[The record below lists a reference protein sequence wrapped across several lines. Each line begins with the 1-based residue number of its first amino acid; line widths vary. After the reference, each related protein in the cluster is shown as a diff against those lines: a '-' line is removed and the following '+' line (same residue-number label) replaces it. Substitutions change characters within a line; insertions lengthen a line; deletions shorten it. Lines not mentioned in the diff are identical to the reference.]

1 MPLPKCCFLDFFA
14 QDNSSSPSGSAFPA
28 SEDALIRFCS
38 HFADTLHHSSIKVYL
53 SARVVGYQT
62 SPRLKQASAWNG
74 MGAHGWVAG
83 ICQS

>member
-1 MPLPKCCFLDFFA
+1 MPLPKRCFLDFFA

-53 SARVVGYQT
+53 SAIQAPQIEEGLHSPLVGCLRLQRV
-62 SPRLKQASAWNG
+62 L
-74 MGAHGWVAG
+74 
-83 ICQS
+83 